1 MLHHFR
7 TVVEGTDV
15 PVMLYDV
22 PGRTGTQIALETY
35 AAAKQWH
42 TVVAVKDAVGDY
54 ARGVKIMRLGYALY
68 SGDDVANLGWLAHGA
83 QGVVSVVG
91 HAAGDEI
98 AGMIRDFLAG
108 DHAAALATYARLLPA
123 TDAIMGVPNY
133 GATTAKA
140 ASSCSASSTTATSA
154 ARSCRSPTTR
164 WPPCARAWPPPDCI

>member
-7 TVVEGTDV
+7 TVAESTGV

-35 AAAKQWH
+35 AAAKEWD

-54 ARGVKIMRLGYALY
+54 ARGVKIMQMGYDLY
-68 SGDDVANLGWLAHGA
+68 SGDDVSTLGWLAHGA

-98 AGMIRDFLAG
+98 AGMIRDFLGG
-108 DHAAALATYARLLPA
+108 DHAAALATYTPTAARHRRGDGRRP
-123 TDAIMGVPNY
+123 
-133 GATTAKA
+133 TTAPRPQRRA
-140 ASSCSASSTTATSA
+140 CSCSASSTTATSA
-154 ARSCRSPTTR
+154 ALSCRCPTRR
-164 WPPCARAWPPPDCI
+164 WPPSVRAWSPPA